1 MNHATAPPVNQ
12 VECCVLRCRLACWI
26 GCAATAWGRD
36 GGDAAT
42 TTSVL
47 PEGRLSLPAWRRLL
61 RGWALLLVAF
71 VAQLLFLTLNWP
83 LIGLGVC
90 IALPPVCS

>member
-1 MNHATAPPVNQ
+1 M
-12 VECCVLRCRLACWI
+12 
-26 GCAATAWGRD
+26 
-36 GGDAAT
+36 

-47 PEGRLSLPAWRRLL
+47 PEGRLPLPAWRRLL

-71 VAQLLFLTLNWP
+71 VAQLLFLTLDWP

-90 IALPPVCS
+90 IVLAPVCS